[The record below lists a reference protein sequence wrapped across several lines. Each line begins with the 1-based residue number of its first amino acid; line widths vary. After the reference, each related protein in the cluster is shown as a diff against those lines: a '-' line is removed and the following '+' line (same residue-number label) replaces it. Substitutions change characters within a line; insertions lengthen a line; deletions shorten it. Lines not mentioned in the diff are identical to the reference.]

1 MKRRDADSIAFMH
14 ERVLGMSPHSA
25 FLLIG
30 S

>member
-1 MKRRDADSIAFMH
+1 MKRDADSIAFMH